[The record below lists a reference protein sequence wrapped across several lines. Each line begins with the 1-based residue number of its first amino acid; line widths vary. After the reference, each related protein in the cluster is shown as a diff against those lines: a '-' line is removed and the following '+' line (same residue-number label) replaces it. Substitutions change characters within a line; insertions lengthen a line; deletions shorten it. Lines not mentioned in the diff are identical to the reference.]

1 MVASQEGEA
10 ERLRQEMAGLHEQHE
25 AELELA
31 SGTLTALRR
40 DCEEKVAAAKEE
52 AAKEAAAEAAGGGRG
67 DAGRAALEKRLV
79 EMEGRVRL
87 QLRQQGREGAD
98 EVRAGIAPPQ
108 HRPRPTSAP
117 PEKRPPRFALR
128 RRGSGSSSGSRSRSW
143 SGGRGSRSTSR
154 CWDRGYLLRPESVT
168 RFASRL
174 VAGRRSWSG
183 ICSRDRVCL
192 VSIHA
197 V

>member
-1 MVASQEGEA
+1 
-10 ERLRQEMAGLHEQHE
+10 MAGLHEQHE

-108 HRPRPTSAP
+108 H
-117 PEKRPPRFALR
+117 PPRRPAPHLR
-128 RRGSGSSSGSRSRSW
+128 NGHHGLH
-143 SGGRGSRSTSR
+143 SGG
-154 CWDRGYLLRPESVT
+154 
-168 RFASRL
+168 AA
-174 VAGRRSWSG
+174 AGAAPAADPGAGAAAGAAGAPRDAG
-183 ICSRDRVCL
+183 IAAISCVQRV
-192 VSIHA
+192 
-197 V
+197 